1 MSDQIKPDTWVW
13 VFVQDPEKNQEI
25 LGQRDE
31 ENDIS
36 FVPMFLS
43 KEDALQCLNFLKRQP
58 GRKCEAQAI
67 LYEELVRYTAENQFV
82 IFLTDGGG
90 LVKERI
96 APQREDA

>member
-36 FVPMFLS
+36 FVPMFQS
-43 KEDALQCLNFLKRQP
+43 KEEALQCLNFLKRQP
-58 GRKCEAQAI
+58 GRKYEAQAI

-82 IFLTDGGG
+82 IFLTDGEG